1 MTSRRSDLIVIA
13 SAKAREGKEADLERA
28 LLEAAGPT
36 RRQPGCV
43 SFSLLHS
50 TEDPSVIVGFE
61 RWASEQDHD
70 RHLQGAHVQTLMA
83 KMGPILAEPP
93 QIRSYRVADEA

>member
-1 MTSRRSDLIVIA
+1 MAPHNSDLIVIA
-13 SAKAREGKEADLERA
+13 TAKAKSGSEADLERA

-50 TEDPSVIVGFE
+50 LDDPAVIVGFE
-61 RWASEQDHD
+61 RWASDKDHD

-83 KMGPILAEPP
+83 KMGPLLAEPP
-93 QIRSYRVADEA
+93 QIRSFRIADEM

>member
-1 MTSRRSDLIVIA
+1 MAPQKSDLIVIA
-13 SAKAREGKEADLERA
+13 TARAKSGKEADLERA

-36 RRQPGCV
+36 RRQSGCV

-50 TEDPSVIVGFE
+50 LDDPTVIVGFE
-61 RWASEQDHD
+61 RWASDKDHD

-83 KMGPILAEPP
+83 KMVPILAEPP
-93 QIRSYRVADEA
+93 QIRSFRIADEM